1 MPLDTLCIVTDRS
14 TDSEQSPEVNIEPA
28 DFFSTSTPQAASDV
42 RIKETAGQLD
52 VNSQKPAISAS
63 GHSGLK
69 TAQEQ
74 SLPPTEPPPP
84 PVRRDSQEAAF
95 YVDRTPGQLV
105 VSLLAG
111 VLLSGRTHVVRS
123 FCAGFGL
130 KKKFTKNS
138 GG

>member
-1 MPLDTLCIVTDRS
+1 MPLGHQTSTSSRDTISMVTDRS

-28 DFFSTSTPQAASDV
+28 DLFSTPHASGDV
-42 RIKETAGQLD
+42 TIKEPAGQLD
-52 VNSQKPAISAS
+52 VNTPEPANSAS

-84 PVRRDSQEAAF
+84 VRRDSQEAAY

-105 VSLLAG
+105 GSLLAG
-111 VLLSGRTHVVRS
+111 VLLSGRTQKRGVSRLLWYKDEIH
-123 FCAGFGL
+123 
-130 KKKFTKNS
+130 
-138 GG
+138 

>member
-1 MPLDTLCIVTDRS
+1 MALGQTSTSSRDTVSIVTDRS

-28 DFFSTSTPQAASDV
+28 DFFSTPQAFSDV
-42 RIKETAGQLD
+42 TIKEPAGQLD
-52 VNSQKPAISAS
+52 SNSPKPTISAS

-69 TAQEQ
+69 AAQEQ

-84 PVRRDSQEAAF
+84 VRRDSQEAAY

-111 VLLSGRTHVVRS
+111 VLLSGGTQLERS
-123 FCAGFGL
+123 FAPA
-130 KKKFTKNS
+130 S
-138 GG
+138 D